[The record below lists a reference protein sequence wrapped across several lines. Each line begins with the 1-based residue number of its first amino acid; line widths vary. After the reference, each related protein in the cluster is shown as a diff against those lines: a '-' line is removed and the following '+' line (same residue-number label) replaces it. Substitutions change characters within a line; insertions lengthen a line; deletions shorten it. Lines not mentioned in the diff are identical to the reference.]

1 MSNNKQPLAGL
12 ITAKLTPV
20 FLSVGETPILC
31 RGMPPARSPT
41 LTRAGILF
49 SNGEPMTH
57 KMIKSKFLRRAMAR
71 ELFAARKARGMGH
84 DYFAGIRF
92 GIESGFWAIQRE
104 LQ

>member
-1 MSNNKQPLAGL
+1 
-12 ITAKLTPV
+12 
-20 FLSVGETPILC
+20 
-31 RGMPPARSPT
+31 
-41 LTRAGILF
+41 
-49 SNGEPMTH
+49 MTH

-71 ELFAARKARGMGH
+71 ELFAARKARGMGR

>member
-1 MSNNKQPLAGL
+1 
-12 ITAKLTPV
+12 
-20 FLSVGETPILC
+20 
-31 RGMPPARSPT
+31 
-41 LTRAGILF
+41 
-49 SNGEPMTH
+49 MTH